1 MPRRT
6 TIYRELFARDVVNR
20 YLAGQSIR
28 QIADATDSSYGLIH
42 GLLHENDV
50 QMRPD
55 GGQRKSK
62 FVPRRVV

>member
-6 TIYRELFARDVVNR
+6 TIDRELFARDVVNR

-28 QIADATDSSYGLIH
+28 QIADATESSYGLIH
-42 GLLHENDV
+42 ALLRENDV

-55 GGQRKSK
+55 GGQRKPAH
-62 FVPRRVV
+62 VRRKIV